1 MESVTTC
8 LKENFDLV
16 MLLVGILGVAISII
30 AVAVELKKK
39 KKYKPNQ

>member
-1 MESVTTC
+1 MESLTTC

-39 KKYKPNQ
+39 KKNKPNQ

>member
-16 MLLVGILGVAISII
+16 MLLVGILGVAISSI
-30 AVAVELKKK
+30 AVAAELKKK
-39 KKYKPNQ
+39 KKNKPNQ